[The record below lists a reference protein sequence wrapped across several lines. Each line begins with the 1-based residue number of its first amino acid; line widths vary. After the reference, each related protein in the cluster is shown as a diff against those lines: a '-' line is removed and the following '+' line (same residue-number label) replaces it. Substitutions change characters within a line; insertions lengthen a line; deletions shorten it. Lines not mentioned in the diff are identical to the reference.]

1 MKSYLFLSLACL
13 SQVAFAEKKPNIL
26 WIITDDQRAD
36 ALECWNLATRGTS
49 ESELGYP

>member
-36 ALECWNLATRGTS
+36 ALEYCLHTHFATV
-49 ESELGYP
+49 L